1 MTKTIFQKIKV
12 PEDEFVEIVE
22 KITKKLIYQFK
33 FGYHT
38 HQDIKQQAYIYAIE
52 ALQRYDKKRPLEN
65 FLWTHIRNRLFNYK
79 RNNYKRPDPPC
90 IGCPFHKTEC
100 ADKDKDC
107 NEFENKLD
115 CDAFSTWHSRNTNK
129 QKIMNFSS
137 LDYNSNIE
145 GKDASVDNQEI
156 IDKIEASIVDSEIRS
171 IYIKH
176 KNNCKVSKND
186 FKKMINYI
194 KSLEIL

>member
-1 MTKTIFQKIKV
+1 MTKTIFQKINI

-38 HQDIKQQAYIYAIE
+38 HHDIKQQAYIYAIE

-79 RNNYKRPDPPC
+79 RNNYKRPDAPC
-90 IGCPFHKTEC
+90 VGCPFHNTEC

-107 NEFENKLD
+107 NEFTNKLD
-115 CDAFSTWHSRNTNK
+115 CDAFYTWHSRNTNK

-137 LDYNSNIE
+137 LDYSSNIE
-145 GKDASVDNQEI
+145 AKNISVDDQEI
-156 IDKIEASIVDSEIRS
+156 IDKIEDCIVDSEIRS